1 MILILEPA
9 MTHRHIALNLRYI
22 LTTEAVKRLIILTMS
37 LIKQRTRQLP
47 RLKISLE
54 KNLSVLDV
62 LEKTIMDLVFNA
74 FNDSN

>member
-1 MILILEPA
+1 MILILELA

-22 LTTEAVKRLIILTMS
+22 LTTKAVKRLIILTMS

-62 LEKTIMDLVFNA
+62 LEKAIMDLVFNA